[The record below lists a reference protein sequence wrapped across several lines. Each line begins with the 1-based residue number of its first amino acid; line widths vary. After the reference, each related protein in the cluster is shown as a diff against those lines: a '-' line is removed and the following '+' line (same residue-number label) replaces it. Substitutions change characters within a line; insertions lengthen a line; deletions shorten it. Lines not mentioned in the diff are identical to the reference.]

1 MPGAQPESRSDKRA
15 WRLAGLI
22 GLLLVLV
29 LLLIQ
34 LPLKPFGDDYLI
46 FQDDPRPGF
55 FRFLSQHHPYSPNY
69 YRPLLLVFTNN
80 VQYLW
85 GTASWPVHITH
96 LLLHLGLGLLVYRA
110 ALRLGLGIRVAVIA
124 GLWTLGS
131 QLVAHPVLSLDT
143 FPQLAFTLAGWGSVY
158 LLYLALWKAP
168 NAGRRL
174 LTAALSALA
183 LFAALLCRENALG
196 FVPAHLVLIVVYYL
210 KHPDERRRTAWFAP
224 APLIVTGAYILL
236 RSGVIEHTVLSV
248 QFALGSNLLI
258 NPAKVV
264 AGAVSPVST
273 AAVYYDLASGRWL
286 TPLIAATLSAA
297 LIAAAAIGLRRSPRR
312 GTAGVLAL
320 LLCAVVS
327 PLLFLKHISEL
338 YAYAALPAIALIG
351 TIGLNALASR
361 RYRNRRIALYAGLV
375 LLFGVNLAGVIG
387 KAGLLRSNGEDA
399 ERLLDQLEPYH
410 RRMEPDEVLLL
421 VDEPPSRPAYSI
433 YHVHGFRL
441 IDYGIALLPI
451 LPRRYDYIS
460 PIVPEEKLEL
470 WDPGPGLTLLT
481 VDPETLEVRPY
492 TE

>member
-1 MPGAQPESRSDKRA
+1 MPTNEPELRTHSRA

-29 LLLIQ
+29 LLLSQ

-55 FRFLSQHHPYSPNY
+55 FSFLSQHHPYSPTY

-85 GTASWPVHITH
+85 GTASWPVHIAH

-110 ALRLGLGIRVAVIA
+110 ALRLELGVRVAVIA

-168 NAGRRL
+168 CGRRRL
-174 LTAALSALA
+174 LTAALSALV

-196 FVPAHLVLIVVYYL
+196 FVPAHLVLIAVYYL
-210 KHPDERRRTAWFAP
+210 KHPDERRRTAWFAT
-224 APLIVTGAYILL
+224 APLIVTGAYFLL

-248 QFALGSNLLI
+248 QFALGSNLLL
-258 NPAKVV
+258 NPAKIV

-273 AAVYYDLASGRWL
+273 AAVYCDFARGQWL
-286 TPLIAATLSAA
+286 TPLIAAALSAA
-297 LIAAAAIGLRRSPRR
+297 LVTLIAIGLRRSPRR
-312 GTAGVLAL
+312 GTAAVLAL
-320 LLCAVVS
+320 LLFAVVS
-327 PLLFLKHISEL
+327 PLLFLRHISEL

-351 TIGLNALASR
+351 AFGLDSLASTLKR
-361 RYRNRRIALYAGLV
+361 KRGYILCAFLV
-375 LLFGVNLAGVIG
+375 LLLGVNLAGVVS

-399 ERLLDQLEPYH
+399 ERLLDQLETYH

-481 VDPETLEVRPY
+481 VDPETLEVLPY
-492 TE
+492 SE